1 MVWDN
6 KVVWSEGMFLRSHHF
21 QQSDRYV
28 EMLVR
33 AAIGG
38 LRGNAW
44 GLGTI
49 EIDSTLLGSGKFAI
63 ARADGLFQDGTP
75 FAVPE
80 TADHPAPIDI
90 PDSTRDDI
98 VYLMIPA
105 RRMNGIEVAGST
117 DTETPA
123 RYRRHEYEARD
134 VNAGFEGAATVEVG
148 RPSLRLGLERDDR
161 GGYLCIGLARIREV
175 RADKRV
181 VLDEQYIPP
190 CLHHTASTVLAGFM
204 TELQGLLH
212 QRGEALAGRVSE
224 SGARGAAEIADF
236 LLLQAVNRYQPM
248 VTHVQSSLALHPE
261 DLFALAVEMAG
272 ELSTFTATTKRPPS
286 FPAYQHDNLQQS
298 FAPVIRQLRQSLS
311 AVLEQ
316 TAVPIPLQER
326 RYGIRVGVITDRTL
340 LASAVFVLGVKAQ
353 VAPEAIRTHFP
364 NHAKIGAVE
373 RIRDLVNAALPGIGL
388 RPLPVAP
395 RQIPYHAGTTY
406 FELDRSST
414 YWRELAQSG
423 GIAIHV
429 AGDFPEL
436 EIECWAIRT

>member
-21 QQSDRYV
+21 QQSDRYA

-33 AAIGG
+33 AAIGS
-38 LRGNAW
+38 LRDNAW
-44 GLGTI
+44 GVAAL
-49 EIDSTLLGSGKFAI
+49 EIDSALLGSGKFAL
-63 ARADGLFQDGTP
+63 ARAEGLFQDGTP
-75 FAVPE
+75 FSVPD

-90 PDSTRDDI
+90 PENTRDDI
-98 VYLMIPA
+98 VYLMFPA
-105 RRMNGIEVAGST
+105 RRMNGVEVAESG

-123 RYRRHEYEARD
+123 RYRRHEYEAHD
-134 VNAGFEGAATVEVG
+134 VNAGFEGAVTLEVG
-148 RPSLRLGLERDDR
+148 RPNLRLGLERDDR
-161 GGYLCIGLARIREV
+161 GGYLCVGLARIREV

-190 CLHHTASTVLAGFM
+190 CLRYGAGSVLAGFVA
-204 TELQGLLH
+204 ELQGMLH

-224 SGARGAAEIADF
+224 SGAGGAAEIAVF
-236 LLLQAVNRYQPM
+236 LLPQPITRYRPL
-248 VTHVQSSLALHPE
+248 VPHVQSSPALHPK
-261 DLFALAVEMAG
+261 DFFALPLKMAG
-272 ELSTFTATTKRPPS
+272 GFAPFTAAPKRPPI
-286 FPAYQHDNLQQS
+286 FPAYQHDNLQLS

-326 RYGIRVGVITDRTL
+326 RYGIRVGVITDRAL

-388 RPLPVAP
+388 RALPVAP